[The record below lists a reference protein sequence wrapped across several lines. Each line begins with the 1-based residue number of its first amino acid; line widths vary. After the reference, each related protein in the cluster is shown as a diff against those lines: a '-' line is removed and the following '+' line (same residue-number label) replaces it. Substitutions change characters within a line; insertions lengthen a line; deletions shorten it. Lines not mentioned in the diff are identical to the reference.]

1 MHLFCKVQ
9 GATSPIILINN
20 KLSMKKIKVLLG
32 LMLFMFMS
40 NEMAAQEP
48 VWRYNHISLYN
59 INGYEV
65 GEAILSYDLDNECNN
80 NIEYLNY
87 TNYEGWLTITVYT
100 RNETLYKRKHWAKSW
115 GAVLIDDAFRDCI
128 SSRKNILIKAI
139 WD

>member
-9 GATSPIILINN
+9 GATSPIILIDN

-32 LMLFMFMS
+32 LMLFMCMS
-40 NEMAAQEP
+40 NEMVAQES

-65 GEAILSYDLDNECNN
+65 GEAILSYDLDDECNN

-115 GAVLIDDAFRDCI
+115 GAVLVDDAFRDCI
-128 SSRKNILIKAI
+128 SSRKNISVKEI
-139 WD
+139 WN